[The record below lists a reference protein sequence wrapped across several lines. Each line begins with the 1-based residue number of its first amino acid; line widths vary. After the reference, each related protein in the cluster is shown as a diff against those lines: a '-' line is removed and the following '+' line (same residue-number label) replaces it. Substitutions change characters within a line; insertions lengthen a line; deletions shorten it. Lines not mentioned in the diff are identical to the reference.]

1 MAFIGVVSIWEYC
14 ILFVLLIIT
23 VYSYQWA
30 TSSEGGNKVTIE
42 QVWFYGWI
50 TAVSTGMGA
59 IPFIFV
65 SKPEKYYIGLS
76 NAMAGGMMIAAS
88 YSLVYEGSIFKEA
101 EGLLGFPSVF
111 GVFFGFT
118 SGILFILITKKILDH
133 FGSPDLVDIDIAD
146 ANKMF
151 LIILVMTLHSLTEGI
166 GIGVSFG
173 GASGMRLGQF
183 ISFSLAVHN
192 VPEGLAV
199 AVVLTSRKTSSLR
212 AALWAIFT
220 SLPQPFMAIPAFIF
234 IERFVPLLPAG
245 LGFASGAMFYVAVI
259 ELLSEAVEDTSLLAT
274 ALVGTLSCCFMMI
287 AQSAVKGVV

>member
-1 MAFIGVVSIWEYC
+1 MEYFIVG
-14 ILFVLLIIT
+14 LLLITTI
-23 VYSYQWA
+23 YSYQWA
-30 TSSEGGNKVTIE
+30 TSSENGNRVTIE

-50 TAVSTGMGA
+50 TAVSTGLGA
-59 IPFIFV
+59 IPFVFV
-65 SKPEKYYIGLS
+65 TKPDKYYIGLS

-101 EGLLGFPSVF
+101 EGLLGFPSIF

-118 SGILFILITKKILDH
+118 SGILFILITKKILDY
-133 FGSPDLVDIDIAD
+133 FGSPDLTEIDIAD

-173 GASGMRLGQF
+173 GSSGMRLGQF

-234 IERFVPLLPAG
+234 IERFIPLLPAG

-259 ELLSEAVEDTSLLAT
+259 ELLSEAVEDTSLFTT
-274 ALVGTLSCCFMMI
+274 AIVGTISCCFMMF